1 MGSLVIGNTLLSSLV
16 MAVEEPCY
24 ILDLWFQSYVN
35 QLNEL
40 NKS

>member
-1 MGSLVIGNTLLSSLV
+1 MGSLVIGNTLSSSLV

-24 ILDLWFQSYVN
+24 ILDLWFKSCVN

-40 NKS
+40 NRT